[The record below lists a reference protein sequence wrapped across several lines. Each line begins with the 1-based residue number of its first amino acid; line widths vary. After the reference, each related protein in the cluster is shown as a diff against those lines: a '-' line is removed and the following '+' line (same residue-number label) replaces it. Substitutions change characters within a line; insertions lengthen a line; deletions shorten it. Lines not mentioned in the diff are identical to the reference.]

1 MAVRAPATPSSASEA
16 FHVSAVASRV
26 SLESRAPSASN
37 ASGASS
43 ASSYY
48 TWKRVADVV
57 ISATLL
63 ALASPVMLLA
73 AAAVSLNTPGP
84 VLFRQRRVGENGEE
98 FEILKFR
105 SMRHN
110 VSSKLH
116 QDAIKAYMAGEK
128 LNNASGAKTPY
139 KLASDMRI
147 TRVGKFI
154 RKTSIDELPQL
165 WNVLMGQMSMV
176 GPRPPVPYEV
186 KQYDL
191 RAMERLRGKPGI
203 TGPWQ
208 VYGRNKVTF
217 SEMVELDI
225 AYFEKHSIMYDLK
238 LIALTAPVAIFGGV

>member
-1 MAVRAPATPSSASEA
+1 MAVRAPATPGSASGA
-16 FHVSAVASRV
+16 FNASAVASRA
-26 SLESRAPSASN
+26 SLESRASS
-37 ASGASS
+37 ASS
-43 ASSYY
+43 ASSYFA
-48 TWKRVADVV
+48 WKRVADVV

-110 VSSKLH
+110 VSTKKH
-116 QDAIKAYMAGEK
+116 EDAVKIYMAGGK
-128 LNNASGAKTPY
+128 LNETSDTRSPY
-139 KLASDMRI
+139 KLVNDTRI
-147 TRVGKFI
+147 TRVGRFI

-165 WNVLMGQMSMV
+165 WNVLIGQMSMV

-186 KQYDL
+186 KLYDL

-217 SEMVELDI
+217 NEMIEMDI
-225 AYFEKHSIMYDLK
+225 AYFEKRSILHDLK
-238 LIALTAPVAIFGGV
+238 LIALTAPIAIFGGA